1 MCALAAC
8 QGWNG
13 EGGEIDDDEDG
24 GLTEEEI
31 KQAKLL
37 TSSQAAASRGNGSN
51 PFAQKPLG
59 SVISNMGGSLAR
71 SGSLEALG
79 PIGLTAGTATGA
91 ATQVDEND
99 DDSTS
104 DSDDDG
110 Y

>member
-1 MCALAAC
+1 MW

-13 EGGEIDDDEDG
+13 EGGEINSYEEG

-37 TSSQAAASRGNGSN
+37 TSTQTAANRANGLNN
-51 PFAQKPLG
+51 PFAQQPLG
-59 SVISNMGGSLAR
+59 AVMSGIGGSSL
-71 SGSLEALG
+71 SGETLR
-79 PIGLTAGTATGA
+79 PIGLTAGTTAGVA
-91 ATQVDEND
+91 NHLDEND

>member
-1 MCALAAC
+1 MCAVASL

-13 EGGEIDDDEDG
+13 DGGEIDDDDEEG

-37 TSSQAAASRGNGSN
+37 TSSQAAANRATGLN

-59 SVISNMGGSLAR
+59 SVITSMAPSSL
-71 SGSLEALG
+71 SGEALG
-79 PIGLTAGTATGA
+79 PIGLTAATATAA
-91 ATQVDEND
+91 ATQLDDND

>member
-1 MCALAAC
+1 MW

-13 EGGEIDDDEDG
+13 EGGEIDDDEEG

-31 KQAKLL
+31 KQARLL
-37 TSSQAAASRGNGSN
+37 ASSQAAASRANGLNN

-59 SVISNMGGSLAR
+59 SSL
-71 SGSLEALG
+71 SGEALG
-79 PIGLTAGTATGA
+79 PIGLTAGTTGA
-91 ATQVDEND
+91 VTQLDDND

-104 DSDDDG
+104 DSDDDR

>member
-1 MCALAAC
+1 MLCSFAAR

-13 EGGEIDDDEDG
+13 EGGEIDDDEEG

-31 KQAKLL
+31 KQAKLV
-37 TSSQAAASRGNGSN
+37 SQAAANRANGLNN

-59 SVISNMGGSLAR
+59 SVMPSMGGS
-71 SGSLEALG
+71 SLPGEALG
-79 PIGLTAGTATGA
+79 PIGLTAGAATGA
-91 ATQVDEND
+91 IVQPDDND

-104 DSDDDG
+104 DSDDDV